1 MVEISNRTLAVL
13 LVVAMVVSVGGALIN
28 ISKLTE
34 LTRIISFP
42 PISGFVTTLGTVNMT
57 LTSNV
62 EINLSTYQVEFGPG
76 YVSGGQD
83 AARLNTTDSW
93 RGKENWTNAT
103 NYNFNPSNI
112 TIENTGNR
120 NASVNFT
127 SDRAAA
133 AFIGGGV
140 GAIPDPSFQYK
151 GTNKN
156 SGSCSTQTAGVNLT
170 AVYTEISS
178 SVANDVC
185 KCMRFEDG
193 NDEIYLDVQVIVPQ
207 DSPIGQHNATL
218 TFSASDWSGSNKV
231 C

>member
-13 LVVAMVVSVGGALIN
+13 LVVTLVVSVGGVLIN
-28 ISKLTE
+28 LSKLFE
-34 LTRIISFP
+34 LTRIVSFS

-62 EINLSTYQVEFGPG
+62 EINLSTYQIEFGPG
-76 YVSGGQD
+76 YVAAGAP

-133 AFIGGGV
+133 AFIGGTSPV
-140 GAIPDPSFQYK
+140 FQYK
-151 GTNKN
+151 GKVK
-156 SGSCSTQTAGVNLT
+156 SGEGATTCSTDNITSSYT
-170 AVYTEISS
+170 AVGTAE
-178 SVANDVC
+178 ANGVC
-185 KCMRFEDG
+185 KCLRFEDA
-193 NDEIYLDVQVIVPQ
+193 NDELRVDVWVLVPN
-207 DSPIGQHNATL
+207 DAPIGQKNATL
-218 TFSASDWSGSNKV
+218 TFTASDWSGSNKI